1 MIEKRNITSSTN
13 PQGCYHR
20 FFVYTPKKSSLLK
33 HTVSPA
39 KALSCSIHKGCYL
52 VTHKHIRGLLKFKE
66 KSGCILTLPA
76 LFFLSY
82 KSQTF
87 YHGRKQNY

>member
-1 MIEKRNITSSTN
+1 MNEKRNIVSPSTSH
-13 PQGCYHR
+13 GCIHR
-20 FFVYTPKKSSLLK
+20 FFVYTPIKSGLLK

-52 VTHKHIRGLLKFKE
+52 ITHKHIRGLLELKK